1 MKDLKI
7 LLGIVF
13 ATLILLFGGVFLL
26 NNKNSTSQIAG
37 AVDVKLLVREDSFQT
52 ALTSAK
58 VTIVEFADFSCPA
71 CALSNEILNS
81 ITKDYAGK
89 VNIVFRHFPL
99 PTHINSKTAAEAVE
113 AAGEQ
118 GKYLEM
124 QDKLYKNQSEW
135 SNIDNPLA
143 KFLDYAKELNLD
155 INKFEDSVKNNSF
168 AAKIERDKN
177 DGNLLGVNSTPTFF
191 INGKKQLGIGSLDQ
205 FKNIINEQLNK

>member
-1 MKDLKI
+1 MKDLRI
-7 LLGIVF
+7 LLGIIL

-26 NNKNSTSQIAG
+26 NNNNPTSQIAG
-37 AVDVKLLVREDSFQT
+37 AVDTKLLVRDDSFQT
-52 ALTSAK
+52 ATNSTK

-99 PTHINSKTAAEAVE
+99 PNHINSKIAAEAVE

-143 KFLDYAKELNLD
+143 KFLGYAKELNLD

-168 AAKIERDKN
+168 ASKIERDKN
-177 DGNLLGVNSTPTFF
+177 DGNSLGINSTPTFF

-205 FKNIINEQLNK
+205 FKNIINQELNK